1 MRPRLRTLAALLP
14 ALFLAPL
21 AACGGSSAAGPAG
34 PTGPGP
40 VAPGGRPSQLFSA
53 PGNPWNQPVDAAT
66 VATGS
71 GAMLTALQAR
81 GGFGG
86 GHLQVDFSLAVLWAS
101 GAVPAAPF
109 TPSGGYFSPDCDLLG
124 AFPLPSGGAL
134 EGEGGYACTGGGD
147 CHLLVVDEAARTL
160 TEAWAADA
168 SGGRV
173 TATCAVVWDLDT
185 AYPADLRGDQ
195 CTSADA
201 AGLPMSALVF
211 DADEVAAGVID
222 HAIRFILPNDH
233 MAAGVY
239 VRPAT
244 HAGGPTGAAG
254 LPPYGTR
261 LRLKASTSVTGLSR
275 SAQVVAAALKKYG
288 MILSDGGTIALTAAD
303 DRFTTHQWA
312 DLGFD
317 SHALFGLAVSDFE
330 VIDTGPTIPRTNDC
344 VRNGR

>member
-1 MRPRLRTLAALLP
+1 MRPRLPTLP
-14 ALFLAPL
+14 ALLLTLPLL
-21 AACGGSSAAGPAG
+21 AACGGSGAAGPAG

-40 VAPGGRPSQLFSA
+40 VAPTGRPSQLFSA
-53 PGNPWNQPVDAAT
+53 PENPWNQPVDGPGVT
-66 VATGS
+66 IRS
-71 GAMLTALQAR
+71 DAMLRALQAK

-86 GHLQVDFSLAVLWAS
+86 GHFQVDFSLAVLWAS
-101 GAVPAAPF
+101 GTVPAAPF
-109 TPSGGYFSPDCDLLG
+109 TPRSGYFRPDCDDLG
-124 AFPLPSGGAL
+124 TFPLPSGGAL
-134 EGEGGYACTGGGD
+134 EGEPGYACHGGD

-160 TEAWAADA
+160 TEAWDTDA

-173 TATCAVVWDLDT
+173 TATCAVVWHLDT

-244 HAGGPTGAAG
+244 HAGLPTGAAD

-261 LRLKASTSVTGLSR
+261 LRLKATTSEAGFSTS
-275 SAQVVAAALKKYG
+275 AKVVVAALKKYG
-288 MILSDGGTIALTAAD
+288 MILSDGGNIALTAAD
-303 DRFTTHQWA
+303 DRFTTHKWA

-317 SHALFGLAVSDFE
+317 SHSLFGLAVSDFE
-330 VIDTGPTIPRTNDC
+330 VIDTGPTYPRTNDC
-344 VRNGR
+344 VRN